1 VFELMAARVGT
12 SPDHGHV
19 SGQDTISA
27 ELCVAAL
34 DRFADRLGRAARCGE
49 RVLFATGH
57 PAGLF
62 PVHAALAEAV
72 EAGGAKLVEI
82 DEGHPFAGG
91 DIRQISGVAMWHLHG
106 GLQHTHLPGPM
117 ELTLEQLR
125 ETGGGAPDLVVADH
139 GWAGFAA
146 SAGVD

>member
-1 VFELMAARVGT
+1 
-12 SPDHGHV
+12 
-19 SGQDTISA
+19 
-27 ELCVAAL
+27 
-34 DRFADRLGRAARCGE
+34 
-49 RVLFATGH
+49 
-57 PAGLF
+57 
-62 PVHAALAEAV
+62 

-91 DIRQISGVAMWHLHG
+91 DIRQIAGVAMWHLHG

-125 ETGGGAPDLVVADH
+125 ETGGGAPDLGVADH

-146 SAGVD
+146 SAGVDTIGFADCNDPGLFVSEAQGDLEVAVPLDDNVSPGLYRPMTEYLLRQAGLP